1 MVGVTAARNG
11 RGQTRRPSPQ
21 QRQQQPATPPA
32 DNYALIVG
40 GMISCRRRAALL
52 LDTRPAREQHDNFHR
67 ALRALYER
75 LGGRS

>member
-21 QRQQQPATPPA
+21 RQQATPPPA

-40 GMISCRRRAALL
+40 GMISCRRCAALL
-52 LDTRPAREQHDNFHR
+52 LDTRPAREQHDQFHT
-67 ALRALYER
+67 ALRCLWDAT
-75 LGGRS
+75 GARS